1 MNSNSGGPEIPT
13 TPPSKPIR
21 VLLVDVHSISRNSS
35 RDLFN
40 ALPDL
45 EVVGE
50 TGNHAEALAL
60 ATALQPDVVLIGMRV
75 QGASGPETTRSLL
88 QAIPQLRVVFFTF
101 FDDPE
106 YVNAALDAGAQA
118 YVLKQ
123 EPALEVLQ
131 AITSVMQGRQYL
143 SAALNL
149 QP

>member
-1 MNSNSGGPEIPT
+1 MNPNAGDPELPTIP
-13 TPPSKPIR
+13 PAKPIR
-21 VLLVDVHSISRNSS
+21 ILLVDVHSISRNSS

-40 ALPDL
+40 ALPEL

-50 TGNHAEALAL
+50 TGNHAEALEL
-60 ATALQPDVVLIGMRV
+60 AKTLQPDVVLMGMRV
-75 QGASGPETTRSLL
+75 QGASGPETTRGLL
-88 QAIPQLRVVFFTF
+88 QAMPQLRVVFFTF

-131 AITSVMQGRQYL
+131 AIASVMQGRQYL
-143 SAALNL
+143 SPALQL